1 MMMNTRVRSARW
13 VVLWLSLL
21 LVAYGVIGLPPGKSK
36 GHSGSGITIQTPV
49 YLGQVSHLGRLHT
62 DVYLQRGFT
71 YEKLGQYSSAIRVFN
86 QAIALEPEFAA
97 AYSLRGWS
105 YFQQGLHAQA
115 IADFDQAIALTPDDC
130 LALYGR
136 GLAHWQRG
144 QWQWAIQDFD
154 QVLLLNLTI
163 RMGYVSGSNLAP
175 TLAEVYFYRGSA
187 LVFQGQI
194 EKGIADLSQAITL
207 NPEHNQAYWVRALAY
222 IDSGDWLKAED
233 DFISLFA
240 LVPEIANRAIDYF
253 TGLIQ
258 KDATD
263 LVAYYFRAIAYGF
276 REEYSAA
283 IADLTHV
290 IALNSELALAYF
302 LRGKM
307 QFASGREDSA
317 IPDLQKALALELP
330 EPLAAE
336 AQRLIAQKH

>member
-1 MMMNTRVRSARW
+1 MMVNTRVRSARR

-21 LVAYGVIGLPPGKSK
+21 LVVYGVIWLPSGKSK
-36 GHSGSGITIQTPV
+36 GHSGSGMTVETPV
-49 YLGQVSHLGRLHT
+49 FLGQATHLGRLHT

-71 YEKLGQYSSAIRVFN
+71 YEKLGQYSSAIRLFN

-130 LALYGR
+130 LAFYRR
-136 GLAHWQRG
+136 GLAHWHRG

-154 QVLLLNLTI
+154 QVLLLNLTM
-163 RMGYVSGSNLAP
+163 RMGYLPDSNLAP

-187 LVFQGQI
+187 LVFQGQL
-194 EKGIADLSQAITL
+194 EKGISDLSRTIALI
-207 NPEHNQAYWVRALAY
+207 PEYHQAYWVRALAY
-222 IDSGDWLKAED
+222 IDSDDWLKAED

-240 LVPEIANRAIDYF
+240 LTPEIANRAIDYF

-263 LVAYYFRAIAYGF
+263 QMAYYFRAIAYGF

-290 IALNSELALAYF
+290 IALNSESAMAYF

-307 QFASGREDSA
+307 QLASGREDSA
-317 IPDLQKALALELP
+317 TRDLQKALDLELP
-330 EPLAAE
+330 GPLAAE
-336 AQRLIAQKH
+336 AQRLIAQKQ